1 VLDGVNPAAVI
12 DAIQARAAGRR
23 ANPGATDGRRLGLVV
38 EGGAM
43 RGVCSAG
50 GLAALAHLGLSDL
63 FDEIYATSAGAMNAS
78 YFLSG
83 QANLGIRVYY
93 EDMIQGRVIN
103 PWRVWKILDLD
114 QVFDRIL
121 TGHKALDAR
130 AVAGSRT
137 RLYVSMLDARTG
149 ELLLV
154 DTRTARSPLMT
165 VLKASTAI
173 PVAYNRSIEV
183 DGRLCID
190 AGVANP
196 FPLQEA
202 LASGC
207 TDLLVLLTRPRGFRR
222 EKPGRASDWIFRMYA
237 RGKAELRRAYARQPE
252 RDTELRALALGQAPT
267 PPGVNIA
274 TLCVGDEHVVQ
285 RLTVDPIR
293 LHAAAVGC
301 GRRMLAVMGADGA
314 AWSLPR
320 PGSPPVANR
329 PGELS

>member
-1 VLDGVNPAAVI
+1 MLDGVNPGAVI
-12 DAIQARAAGRR
+12 EAIRARAERWR
-23 ANPGATDGRRLGLVV
+23 AERGAADGRRLGLVV

-50 GLAALAHLGLSDL
+50 AMTALAHLGLSDL
-63 FDEIYATSAGAMNAS
+63 FDEIYATSAGALNAS

-83 QANLGIRVYY
+83 QADVGIRVYY
-93 EDMIQGRVIN
+93 EDMIAARVIN
-103 PWRVWKILDLD
+103 PWRIWKILDLD

-121 TGHKALDAR
+121 TGRKALDAT
-130 AVAGSRT
+130 AVAASRT

-154 DTRTARSPLMT
+154 DTRTARAPLMT
-165 VLKASTAI
+165 VLKACTAI

-207 TDLLVLLTRPRGFRR
+207 TDLLVLLTRPRHFRR
-222 EKPGRASDWIFRMYA
+222 PRPARTSDLIFNLYA
-237 RGKAELRRAYARQPE
+237 RGKRELRQAYARQPQ
-252 RDTELRALALGQAPT
+252 RDAELRDLALGRAPVRA
-267 PPGVNIA
+267 GVNIA
-274 TLCVGDEHVVQ
+274 TLCVGEDHGVQ

-301 GRRMLAVMGADGA
+301 GRRMLAVMGVDSQG
-314 AWSLPR
+314 WSLPA
-320 PGSPPVANR
+320 PAA
-329 PGELS
+329 

>member
-1 VLDGVNPAAVI
+1 VLDGVNPAAVV
-12 DAIQARAAGRR
+12 DAIKARAAAWRAGGRP
-23 ANPGATDGRRLGLVV
+23 ADGRRLGLVV

-50 GLAALAHLGLSDL
+50 ALAALAHLGLSHL

-83 QANLGIRVYY
+83 QASVGIRVYY
-93 EDMIQGRVIN
+93 EDMVRGRVIN

-121 TGHKALDAR
+121 TGGKALDAE
-130 AVAGSRT
+130 AVRGSPT
-137 RLYVSMLDARTG
+137 QLYVSMLDALTG
-149 ELLLV
+149 ELLLI
-154 DTRTARSPLMT
+154 DTRAARAPLTT
-165 VLKASTAI
+165 VLKACTAI
-173 PVAYNRSIEV
+173 PVAYNRSVEV

-202 LASGC
+202 LASRC

-222 EKPGRASDWIFRMYA
+222 EKPGRASDFIFKMYA
-237 RGKAELRRAYARQPE
+237 RGKAELRRAYTRQPE
-252 RDTELRALALGQAPT
+252 RDAELRDLALGRVPARA
-267 PPGVNIA
+267 GVNIA
-274 TLCVGDEHVVQ
+274 TLCVGDEDVVQ

-293 LHAAAVGC
+293 LHAAALGC
-301 GRRMLAVMGADGA
+301 GRRMLAVMGTEGA
-314 AWSLPR
+314 GWSLP
-320 PGSPPVANR
+320 PPEGADR
-329 PGELS
+329 RRRDAAS

>member
-12 DAIQARAAGRR
+12 DAIRARAALWR
-23 ANPGATDGRRLGLVV
+23 AGDRAADGRRLGLVV

-50 GLAALAHLGLSDL
+50 GLAALAHLGLRDL

-83 QANLGIRVYY
+83 QAHLGIRVYY
-93 EDMIQGRVIN
+93 EDLVQDRVIN

-114 QVFDRIL
+114 HVFDRIL
-121 TGHKALDAR
+121 TGGKALDEK
-130 AVAGSRT
+130 AVTGSRT
-137 RLYVSMLDARTG
+137 KLFVSMLDAQTG

-154 DTRTARSPLMT
+154 DTRASRAPLMT

-173 PVAYNRSIEV
+173 HVAYNRSIEV

-196 FPLQEA
+196 FPMQEA

-237 RGKAELRRAYARQPE
+237 RGKSELRRAYARQPE
-252 RDTELRALALGQAPT
+252 RDAELRALALGEAPARA
-267 PPGVNIA
+267 GVNIA
-274 TLCVGDEHVVQ
+274 TLCVGDEEVVE

-301 GRRMLAVMGADGA
+301 GRRMLSVLGADGA
-314 AWSLPR
+314 AWSLPG
-320 PGSPPVANR
+320 PATFQ
-329 PGELS
+329 